1 MNASALQSP
10 PDVTLDVE
18 AALALLAQLRAL
30 HQEMRA
36 ISPDSARNEENER
49 RTDEAMQHAL
59 ATCAGAGTIQAFE
72 LETLSAVL
80 GDLVHEMEVAREQA
94 TARAVEDC
102 LEIYY
107 KMEELALDPA
117 NAELLPSLE
126 TMRQAYL
133 EDFGTPIPPRVE
145 RLSA

>member
-1 MNASALQSP
+1 MKASELQP
-10 PDVTLDVE
+10 PLDVE
-18 AALALLAQLRAL
+18 ATLALLAQLREI

-36 ISPDSARNEENER
+36 ISPDSARNAANER
-49 RTDEAMQHAL
+49 RTDEAMKHAL
-59 ATCAGAGTIQAFE
+59 ATCASADTIQAFE

-94 TARAVEDC
+94 VSSAVEDC

-117 NAELLPSLE
+117 NADLLPSLE
-126 TMRQAYL
+126 NMRQAYM
-133 EDFGTPIPPRVE
+133 EDFGTPIPPRLE